1 MVVWNPRTE
10 AVHLHSPEVHA
21 VLLQERIIMSRIH
34 CPSLLTYF
42 EGIGYDVSI
51 IVSKWFITLFAYV
64 LFVKK

>member
-1 MVVWNPRTE
+1 MTN
-10 AVHLHSPEVHA
+10 
-21 VLLQERIIMSRIH
+21 RIH

-64 LFVKK
+64 VSVAR

>member
-1 MVVWNPRTE
+1 MVVWNPRAE
-10 AVHLHSPEVHA
+10 AIHLHSPEVHA
-21 VLLQERIIMSRIH
+21 VLLRERSMTNRIH

-64 LFVKK
+64 VSVAR